1 MLKEVMFRDIDG
13 IRNEMTAMADDIFD
27 HPEIGLEEF
36 HAQKVLTDWLE
47 KEGFAVERGVA
58 GVETAFKAVY
68 RQGEGGPNI
77 GLLCEYDAL
86 PGIGHACGHHMQGP
100 SILAAAKALKDAD
113 QGTVYDH
120 GLWNSGGG
128 ERQRKDQNDP
138 EWMYI

>member
-86 PGIGHACGHHMQGP
+86 P
-100 SILAAAKALKDAD
+100 
-113 QGTVYDH
+113 
-120 GLWNSGGG
+120 
-128 ERQRKDQNDP
+128 
-138 EWMYI
+138 